1 MPRESGASSSHG
13 EACGYWIA
21 RPRLL
26 PRKRER
32 AMTTKRA
39 RGDRSSPVM
48 PRESGASSN
57 HGEACGYW
65 IARRSLLPRKRE
77 RAMTTSTACDR
88 AVEVHR
94 ERAQL
99 PELTNC

>member
-1 MPRESGASSSHG
+1 MWVAADPS
-13 EACGYWIA
+13 
-21 RPRLL
+21 
-26 PRKRER
+26 
-32 AMTTKRA
+32 
-39 RGDRSSPVM
+39 RGPFPVM

-88 AVEVHR
+88 VVEVIASAR
-94 ERAQL
+94 SWL
-99 PELTNC
+99 N